1 MKPLVKIKD
10 FGCGY
15 PKGFRV
21 SDINI
26 EVETGGFVGIIG
38 PNGCGKTTLFRGLV
52 GDLFE
57 NSGSFS
63 LANQD
68 FLKLDFRSRAKLV
81 AVVAQHNQ
89 MPIVTVFDY
98 VMMGRLP
105 HRQPYQ
111 FFDSEFDNEIVDH
124 YLKLTNLSG
133 IKNKLVSQLSG
144 GERQMAAITRA
155 LVQEPKLLLLDEPTA
170 HLDIKHQVE
179 ILNLVRKLNANLG
192 LTVMMI
198 IHDLNLASEY
208 CNDLSMMKNGK
219 IMYQGS
225 PAEVLSFDKI
235 EDVYETV
242 VVTKINPVSNR
253 PAIFL
258 VSERVLLSEKR
269 KDKNEEL

>member
-1 MKPLVKIKD
+1 MKPLAEIIG

-15 PKGFRV
+15 PKGF
-21 SDINI
+21 SISGINI
-26 EVETGGFVGIIG
+26 DVEKGGFHGIIG

-52 GDLFE
+52 ADLTQYQ
-57 NSGSFS
+57 GSFFLS
-63 LANQD
+63 GQD
-68 FLKLDFRSRAKLV
+68 FLKLDYKSRAKLV

-89 MPIVTVFDY
+89 MPSITVFDY

-111 FFDSEFDNEIVDH
+111 FFDSQFDKEIVEH
-124 YLKLTNLSG
+124 YLQLTNLVG
-133 IKNKLVSQLSG
+133 IKDKSADQLSG

-170 HLDIKHQVE
+170 HLDIKHQVK
-179 ILNLVRKLNANLG
+179 ILNLVRRLNAELE

-208 CNDLSMMKNGK
+208 CNNLSMMKHGRV
-219 IMYQGS
+219 MYQGRPS
-225 PAEVLSFDKI
+225 EVLEFYKI

-242 VVTKINPVSNR
+242 VVTKMNPVSNR

-258 VSERVLLSEKR
+258 VSERMLNS
-269 KDKNEEL
+269 D

>member
-1 MKPLVKIKD
+1 MKPLIKIKD

-15 PKGFRV
+15 LKGFRV

-52 GDLFE
+52 GDLPD
-57 NSGSFS
+57 NTGSFS
-63 LANQD
+63 LAGQD
-68 FLKLDFRSRAKLV
+68 FLQLDFKNRAKLV

-133 IKNKLVSQLSG
+133 IKNKLVNQLSG

-179 ILNLVRKLNANLG
+179 ILNLVRKLNTELE

-219 IMYQGS
+219 IIYQGS
-225 PAEVLSFDKI
+225 PAEVLEFDKI
-235 EDVYETV
+235 ENVYETV

-269 KDKNEEL
+269 KEKNEEL